1 MSHRPSGD
9 EPADEGARERD
20 DETRRRAAVAGRS
33 AERVVGMLLDRLE
46 GVSLWALEQTA
57 TGAPDSERVRSA
69 EERLDQMRRMTVPLP
84 RKTGRLVAGSTYF
97 AFRWTPEALRS
108 AREIW
113 RESTAFLNAEPE
125 PPRERVDVDPNAPEA

>member
-1 MSHRPSGD
+1 M
-9 EPADEGARERD
+9 GAPERD
-20 DETRRRAAVAGRS
+20 DVTRRRAAAAGRS

-57 TGAPDSERVRSA
+57 ESAPESERIRSA

-97 AFRWTPEALRS
+97 AFRWTPAALRS
-108 AREIW
+108 AQEIW
-113 RESTAFLNAEPE
+113 RESSAFLNAEPA
-125 PPRERVDVDPNAPEA
+125 PTHERVDVDPNAPEA